1 MRRAQKGAGSDVFE
15 IKDFSV
21 STPWEAFVVAL
32 EEAVRAWLDGRV
44 WLATKEHPQL
54 LPCIEHELEQEG
66 GQRYVLSLHGNPHVA
81 RTTSRTSGTAIE
93 LPRFMVEM
101 LDPSSDFSSESFSTD
116 TSERLRR
123 WFGLHAFIVLTPR
136 DVPVLDAREMTLMQ
150 SALCV
155 ALTSCERPDL
165 PCFVLHDVTEAHVYG
180 RALAAWPT
188 LGCRFDVE
196 LLKASEV
203 PDACRTIAGLVALFR
218 SKLQLSGAA
227 AANAS
232 AATTSSAAALGTA
245 MAAGAITLA
254 RRSTYVL
261 GSWSKWQ
268 RPSIGPEDLLL
279 TLGGASDPLE
289 DPRGEAALALSVQW
303 PCTIVDTLGL
313 GKDGWP
319 PPDEALRRGSALETA
334 LLDPESAPL
343 WLVRAAPLAVRSAGA
358 IAPPAASAE
367 PRSAPSRTPSS
378 IPAANIVK
386 PPPPPAVPPS
396 RRIAEL
402 SASVGAM
409 LESWAALDE
418 HVGTLVARG
427 FPNQE
432 RGLPNKELSD
442 GEGGALAMD
451 TWLGAVRATGG
462 ALPSAEELARLVE
475 TIISEQA
482 APHQVAALTSDAT
495 AAAASSAAGG
505 TFVCSGAPYGS
516 LWHRLGL
523 TALRARASWRAA
535 HAPGVLLEGWRVL
548 LRRLRE
554 QSESAMPLPHLPAC
568 RAPEAGMVGVQQ
580 QAQLLAMCIALQR
593 GETVDGYSGA
603 GASTGGSPGRLS
615 ARKARAVVRRT
626 MLGLTADDDN
636 NEDEDEEEEE
646 FLDSVDRPA
655 VHLKARRWSR
665 DSDEDHAASLRNAGA
680 AAGAMLRGVFR
691 SAGAAAGAS
700 SSSAHLSWAEAAVE
714 RVGARRPIEGLVGL
728 RSQLQLW
735 EPHLQVDPLAALR
748 QQGAASAAGAA
759 AAADG
764 VSDRKGGCGGS
775 ASTLVRRARD
785 ATRTKSE
792 MQAFKAANPHAVLED
807 FVRWRLPTEWLV
819 SEDVEGG
826 AFCPREAPPSATDGQ
841 LSELLRSP
849 SSMYQVLWGATEP
862 LAAEEQRPIFNA
874 EGHALEAL
882 EALEALTPAQ
892 LLPQLV
898 YLSVEAVLGALGTS
912 PLLQLPPAAPSALRA
927 LADTTRSLLES
938 QAPPRAWL
946 QAVLPPLEALEL
958 QLSQAASLEAK
969 LTDQPEVVRALL
981 ADPCLKS
988 EVLVPPAGRAALLEH
1003 LKRAAGP
1010 RLAVAAPDMRELVL
1024 RATCA
1029 RPSAADA
1036 IPTAQRMYVALQ
1048 DRGDVRLAISLGVH
1062 LDASPDA

>member
-1 MRRAQKGAGSDVFE
+1 
-15 IKDFSV
+15 
-21 STPWEAFVVAL
+21 
-32 EEAVRAWLDGRV
+32 
-44 WLATKEHPQL
+44 
-54 LPCIEHELEQEG
+54 
-66 GQRYVLSLHGNPHVA
+66 
-81 RTTSRTSGTAIE
+81 
-93 LPRFMVEM
+93 
-101 LDPSSDFSSESFSTD
+101 
-116 TSERLRR
+116 
-123 WFGLHAFIVLTPR
+123 
-136 DVPVLDAREMTLMQ
+136 
-150 SALCV
+150 
-155 ALTSCERPDL
+155 
-165 PCFVLHDVTEAHVYG
+165 
-180 RALAAWPT
+180 
-188 LGCRFDVE
+188 
-196 LLKASEV
+196 
-203 PDACRTIAGLVALFR
+203 
-218 SKLQLSGAA
+218 
-227 AANAS
+227 
-232 AATTSSAAALGTA
+232 
-245 MAAGAITLA
+245 
-254 RRSTYVL
+254 
-261 GSWSKWQ
+261 
-268 RPSIGPEDLLL
+268 
-279 TLGGASDPLE
+279 
-289 DPRGEAALALSVQW
+289 
-303 PCTIVDTLGL
+303 
-313 GKDGWP
+313 
-319 PPDEALRRGSALETA
+319 
-334 LLDPESAPL
+334 
-343 WLVRAAPLAVRSAGA
+343 
-358 IAPPAASAE
+358 
-367 PRSAPSRTPSS
+367 
-378 IPAANIVK
+378 
-386 PPPPPAVPPS
+386 
-396 RRIAEL
+396 
-402 SASVGAM
+402 
-409 LESWAALDE
+409 
-418 HVGTLVARG
+418 
-427 FPNQE
+427 
-432 RGLPNKELSD
+432 
-442 GEGGALAMD
+442 
-451 TWLGAVRATGG
+451 
-462 ALPSAEELARLVE
+462 
-475 TIISEQA
+475 
-482 APHQVAALTSDAT
+482 
-495 AAAASSAAGG
+495 
-505 TFVCSGAPYGS
+505 
-516 LWHRLGL
+516 
-523 TALRARASWRAA
+523 
-535 HAPGVLLEGWRVL
+535 
-548 LRRLRE
+548 
-554 QSESAMPLPHLPAC
+554 
-568 RAPEAGMVGVQQ
+568 MVGVQQ

-636 NEDEDEEEEE
+636 NEDEDEDEEEEDDDDDEEEE
-646 FLDSVDRPA
+646 FLDSVDRP
-655 VHLKARRWSR
+655 ARRWSR

-826 AFCPREAPPSATDGQ
+826 AFCPRVAPPSATDGQ

-912 PLLQLPPAAPSALRA
+912 PLLQLPPAAPSALQA

-988 EVLVPPAGRAALLEH
+988 EALVPPAGRAALLEH